1 MTSTS
6 EYVFQEFRASR
17 TDNGEYPD
25 KTPKWYDFHAMDVT
39 PANLAH
45 AVKTCA
51 EHPEFRV
58 ILRFVAEYVTIPE
71 TKKP

>member
-1 MTSTS
+1 MNTTS
-6 EYVFQEFRASR
+6 EYVFQEFRTFDSSK
-17 TDNGEYPD
+17 GEYPD
-25 KTPKWYDFHAMDVT
+25 KTPQWYDFHAMDVT

-51 EHPEFRV
+51 EDQTLRV
-58 ILRFVAEYVTIPE
+58 ILRFVAEYTIIPE